1 MGRNTINQIG
11 AAILM
16 GIISI
21 GNIGFVNSG
30 IWNTSAGTP
39 VDISTMDAAAYQV
52 DSVSQL
58 KDGGYIVAGTAYGYQ
73 SDIKVEVTFDAAG
86 AVVQNVQILSQ
97 AETEGL
103 GANITGS
110 GFREQF
116 IGKEAPFGLK
126 DKDMVI
132 LVPGTGA
139 VLGAGAAVEEA
150 DKEPAADRRSNPERW
165 NPEDQSPEAAAV
177 RNLYQAGLLNSSIQK
192 QPLTTA
198 IADGSPEEQAANE
211 LDRAGLT
218 TGTAQVRAEASM
230 DSPEARARENLE
242 QAGLTVTAADA
253 AEVLLSS
260 AAAIGI
266 NEVDAVSGA
275 TISST
280 AVVQV
285 IDYTYFFLQDQVLQK

>member
-1 MGRNTINQIG
+1 MRRNTINQIG

-16 GIISI
+16 GIISV
-21 GNIGFVNSG
+21 GNIGFVHSG

-39 VDISTMDAAAYQV
+39 VDISTMDAEAYQV
-52 DSVSQL
+52 DGVSQI
-58 KDGGYIVAGTAYGYQ
+58 KDGGYIVTGTAYGYQ

-86 AVVQNVQILSQ
+86 AVVQNVQVLSQ

-103 GANITGS
+103 GASITGS

-116 IGKEAPFGLK
+116 IGKEAPFALK
-126 DKDMVI
+126 DKDMAI
-132 LVPGTGA
+132 LVPGTEA
-139 VLGAGAAVEEA
+139 VLGAEAGAVVEKA
-150 DKEPAADRRSNPERW
+150 DKEPAADRRTNPEHW

-211 LDRAGLT
+211 L
-218 TGTAQVRAEASM
+218 
-230 DSPEARARENLE
+230 AR
-242 QAGLTVTAADA
+242 AGLTVTTADT
-253 AEVLLSS
+253 AETVPLP
-260 AAAIGI
+260 AAATGF
-266 NEVDAVSGA
+266 NEIDAVSGA
-275 TISST
+275 TISTT

-285 IDYTYFFLQDQVLQK
+285 INYAYFFLQDQVLRK